1 VKDKG
6 TGAENLIWLASRQGG
21 RAHPSSLAA
30 DDILAGLTGRIA
42 ELEARVTAILA
53 EVEPEPTR
61 VDSESGRALGAPN
74 AEVSRGADKVGRDAR
89 VGADDELTRASEER
103 RMLAQEMR
111 LLREAFQEARGSQ
124 ISAGAGANAIGG
136 QIAPDLRAAIADE
149 MRSLLTELL
158 ADFRARTAPPLP
170 TAAVAETTEA
180 AVATPGVPE
189 QLVEDVET
197 VAPVADRGATI
208 EAPIETVESVIEPV
222 ERFVR
227 PAFTEPIVEEYV
239 EDLRPPEPVAPTDA
253 LQVWAAEPVTPPIVD
268 EYVETPSWTETEASA
283 GALEA
288 TAPPEPAAEIVFA
301 PIPEPLQR
309 APLIPEDVEEFVR
322 ADPPAPI
329 EAIDVRP
336 APAEPLVEE
345 YVDDLPKAEA
355 APWSETTE
363 PSAAPAERFEAIV
376 PEYVE
381 EQGVTTSGRI
391 EPIAPAD
398 VAPPEPA
405 IDFPVTS
412 PVLPSAPDPR
422 IQALWNAATP
432 APLPLEIAPPPAPE
446 PNPFVGDEPM
456 AETGSLEIPEAPLLP
471 PFEFEPEPPVQF
483 TPEPTVQFTP
493 EAPVEFAPESMPVF
507 PSPFPE
513 LKIADEA
520 GLHQIQMVISP
531 IHSFSRL
538 IETQARIRALSTVNA
553 LHLRDFRNG
562 VATFAVAVGEAISP
576 AEFGAVIQML
586 QELHLRLEGTT
597 QTTVELRAEDE
608 PTAS

>member
-1 VKDKG
+1 MKDKG

-239 EDLRPPEPVAPTDA
+239 EDLRPPEPDPVAEEA
-253 LQVWAAEPVTPPIVD
+253 QRQVPAVGAED
-268 EYVETPSWTETEASA
+268 E
-283 GALEA
+283 
-288 TAPPEPAAEIVFA
+288 
-301 PIPEPLQR
+301 
-309 APLIPEDVEEFVR
+309 EDR
-322 ADPPAPI
+322 Q
-329 EAIDVRP
+329 
-336 APAEPLVEE
+336 
-345 YVDDLPKAEA
+345 DDD
-355 APWSETTE
+355 
-363 PSAAPAERFEAIV
+363 RRH
-376 PEYVE
+376 
-381 EQGVTTSGRI
+381 Q
-391 EPIAPAD
+391 PAD
-398 VAPPEPA
+398 VEVNPLVLDLRPLVDHREHQEAEDQHGKA
-405 IDFPVTS
+405 DLEGEADFAAAGG
-412 PVLPSAPDPR
+412 LLPDP
-422 IQALWNAATP
+422 
-432 APLPLEIAPPPAPE
+432 
-446 PNPFVGDEPM
+446 
-456 AETGSLEIPEAPLLP
+456 
-471 PFEFEPEPPVQF
+471 
-483 TPEPTVQFTP
+483 
-493 EAPVEFAPESMPVF
+493 
-507 PSPFPE
+507 
-513 LKIADEA
+513 
-520 GLHQIQMVISP
+520 
-531 IHSFSRL
+531 
-538 IETQARIRALSTVNA
+538 
-553 LHLRDFRNG
+553 
-562 VATFAVAVGEAISP
+562 
-576 AEFGAVIQML
+576 
-586 QELHLRLEGTT
+586 
-597 QTTVELRAEDE
+597 
-608 PTAS
+608 